1 MTIRTLALGALL
13 LATTPALAGDCPA
26 RAEAILLALDEG
38 RYDDAREHFD
48 ARMSTALPAD
58 QLGQVWTSLP
68 AQVGARKSRG
78 EVIAGT
84 QGDNPTATIP
94 LEFERM
100 WLSLFIAC
108 DAEGKVGGLF
118 VRPYSP
124 PQPAASG
131 PWTERE
137 VKVAAG
143 DVELP
148 GTLTLPEAEVR
159 ASAVLVHGSGPNDRD
174 ETIGPNKP
182 FRDLA
187 HGLAAAGIATLR
199 YDKRTLAA
207 PASLAD
213 RPFTVHEEVV
223 ADARAALGTLAT
235 QPELAEAPRFLIG
248 HSLGA
253 MLAHRIADGQDGL
266 TGVVLLAAPARDLP
280 DMILAQ
286 SRYIAALDGDTSV
299 EETAKLAELEALVAQ
314 VRALAARD
322 ADRTDALLGAPPAYW
337 LDLAR
342 HDPIADARRLALP
355 TLLLQGEAD
364 YQVTMV
370 EDYAAWFDALSGESW
385 FELDS
390 FEGLNHLF
398 MPAGSPAGPNDYLK
412 AARVEPQVIARIA
425 EWVGKTR

>member
-1 MTIRTLALGALL
+1 MSLRLLTLGALL
-13 LATTPALAGDCPA
+13 VTTSPLLAEDCSS

-38 RYDDAREHFD
+38 RFEDASTQFD
-48 ARMSTALPAD
+48 ARMSAALPAG
-58 QLGQVWTSLP
+58 QLGQVWNSLP
-68 AQVGARKSRG
+68 AQVGARKARG

-84 QGDNPTATIP
+84 QGGNATATIP

-137 VKVAAG
+137 LVVATA

-148 GTLTLPEAEVR
+148 GTLTLPTGEVR
-159 ASAVLVHGSGPNDRD
+159 AAAVLVHGSGPNDRD

-182 FRDLA
+182 LRNLA

-199 YDKRTLAA
+199 YDKRTLAQ
-207 PASLAD
+207 PQSLAG

-223 ADARAALGTLAT
+223 ADARSALATLAA
-235 QPELAEAPRFLIG
+235 QPELTETPRFVIG

-253 MLAHRIADGQDGL
+253 LLAHRVATGAPDL
-266 TGVVLLAAPARDLP
+266 AGVVQLAAPARPLG

-286 SRYIAALDGDTSV
+286 SRYIAALDGETTT
-299 EETAKLAELEALVAQ
+299 EEAAKLAELDALVQ
-314 VRALAARD
+314 RIRALGDED
-322 ADRTDALLGAPPAYW
+322 ADRTDALIGAPPAYW

-342 HDPIADARRLALP
+342 FDAIAEARKLAVP

-364 YQVTMV
+364 YQVTLV
-370 EDYAAWFDALSGESW
+370 EDYATWRDALAGEPW
-385 FELDS
+385 FTLQS

-398 MPAGSPAGPNDYLK
+398 MPAGSPPGPNDYLQ
-412 AARVEPQVIARIA
+412 AARFDPQVITVIA
-425 EWVGKTR
+425 DWMKRHP

>member
-1 MTIRTLALGALL
+1 MSTRLLALGLL
-13 LATTPALAGDCPA
+13 LAAATPGLAADCPA

-38 RYDDAREHFD
+38 RFKDASEPFD
-48 ARMSTALPAD
+48 ARMSAALPAE
-58 QLGQVWTSLP
+58 QLGQVWNSLP

-84 QGDNPTATIP
+84 QGGHATATIP
-94 LEFERM
+94 LEFEQM
-100 WLSLFIAC
+100 WLALDIAC

-131 PWTERE
+131 PWRERE
-137 VKVAAG
+137 LMVATA

-148 GTLTLPEAEVR
+148 GTLTLPTGDVR
-159 ASAVLVHGSGPNDRD
+159 AAAVLVHGSGPNDRD

-187 HGLAAAGIATLR
+187 HGLAEAGIATLR

-207 PASLAD
+207 PQSLAG

-223 ADARAALGTLAT
+223 ADARSALATLAA
-235 QPELAEAPRFLIG
+235 QPELAGKPRFLIG

-253 MLAHRIADGQDGL
+253 LLAHRVAAGAPGL
-266 TGVVLLAAPARDLP
+266 TGVVQLAAPARPLG

-286 SRYIAALDGDTSV
+286 SRYLAALDGETSA
-299 EETAKLAELEALVAQ
+299 EEAAKLAELDAVIQ
-314 VRALAARD
+314 KIRALGEQDAAR
-322 ADRTDALLGAPPAYW
+322 TDVLIGAPPAYW

-342 HDPIADARRLALP
+342 HDAIAKARGIAAP

-364 YQVTMV
+364 YQVTLV
-370 EDYAAWFDALSGESW
+370 EDFAVWRDALSGEPW
-385 FELDS
+385 FTAQS
-390 FEGLNHLF
+390 FAGLNHLF
-398 MPAGSPAGPNDYLK
+398 MPAGSPPSPNDHLK
-412 AARVEPQVIARIA
+412 AARFDPQVIAVIA
-425 EWVGKTR
+425 DWMKRHP